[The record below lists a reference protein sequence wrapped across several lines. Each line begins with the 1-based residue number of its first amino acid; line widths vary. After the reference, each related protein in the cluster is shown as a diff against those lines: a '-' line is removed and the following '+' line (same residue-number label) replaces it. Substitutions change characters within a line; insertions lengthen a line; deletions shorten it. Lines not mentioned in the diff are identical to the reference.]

1 MEGGKM
7 LTRAVHNNLPIT
19 VGVDLDGL
27 NGKEHH
33 RKALIV
39 DDDPDAVDLMKIIMR
54 NAGIDVVGAYSGYEA
69 LQKCADI
76 HPHII
81 LLDLMMPGMD
91 GWQTYQALRRMTN
104 APVIMISAN
113 GKKENIVECL
123 QIGFDDYMMKPFFPP
138 ELVARVNA
146 VLRRVSVPKPV
157 KVRVFPE
164 IQLTIDFD
172 NKEVAL
178 NDKLIQL
185 TSREFAV
192 LGVLAINAPGV
203 VKYEEISAAVWG
215 EDSSRHRN
223 RIKYLIYLLRQ
234 KIEDDPKNPEL
245 VINREGL
252 GYKLKTSAC

>member
-1 MEGGKM
+1 
-7 LTRAVHNNLPIT
+7 
-19 VGVDLDGL
+19 
-27 NGKEHH
+27 
-33 RKALIV
+33 
-39 DDDPDAVDLMKIIMR
+39 
-54 NAGIDVVGAYSGYEA
+54 
-69 LQKCADI
+69 
-76 HPHII
+76 
-81 LLDLMMPGMD
+81 MMPGMD
-91 GWQTYQALRRMTN
+91 GWQTYEGLRQMTN

-113 GKKENIVECL
+113 GKKENIVESL
-123 QIGFDDYMMKPFFPP
+123 QVGFDDYMIKPFFPP
-138 ELVARVNA
+138 ELVARVKA
-146 VLRRVSVPKPV
+146 VMRRVSVPKPV

-178 NDKLIQL
+178 KDKLVQL

-192 LGVLAINAPGV
+192 LGVLAIKAPGV
-203 VKYEEISAAVWG
+203 VKYEDISAAVWG
-215 EDSSRHRN
+215 DDSKQHRN